1 MQISRHYAYGLPSSI
16 AILGLLFVSVMW
28 GTSYG
33 VSKKLLTLMPL
44 EQLLF
49 ARFAI
54 SSLVLG
60 SILVRKNVV
69 ADFFVSPRRYLTVG
83 MTTGFILTGIFITET
98 WAVMLT
104 QASEVAVLI
113 SLCVLFTPFI
123 ERLWLKTIL
132 PVSLYLYCL
141 LGVIGIVLASNTNW
155 HAIVLNDIDLND
167 IVLNDSV
174 ILILTAAILRS
185 IMVVACRKAL
195 SDSALSLE
203 LVTFIQL
210 TVVTMSMLGLII
222 YNYNAT
228 QTMQMLSLFGLEE
241 TLYLLYLALACTL
254 LAFFLQNYS
263 VRFLSASHASL
274 LMATEPLF
282 GLLFSVFFLSEVLT
296 LLQWGGSILIVS
308 TTMAAC
314 YQFSKQKSSQN

>member
-1 MQISRHYAYGLPSSI
+1 MQISRHYAHGLPSSI
-16 AILGLLFVSVMW
+16 AILGLLLVSIMW

-54 SSLVLG
+54 SSLVLALFL
-60 SILVRKNVV
+60 IKKNAAV
-69 ADFFVSPRRYLTVG
+69 DFFNSPRRYLTVG
-83 MTTGFILTGIFITET
+83 VTTGIILTGIFITET

-113 SLCVLFTPFI
+113 SLCVLFTPFV
-123 ERLWLKTIL
+123 ERLWLKTVL
-132 PVSLYLYCL
+132 PVSLYLYCF
-141 LGVIGIVLASNTNW
+141 LGVIGIALASNTDW
-155 HAIVLNDIDLND
+155 GG

-174 ILILTAAILRS
+174 ILILTAAVLRS
-185 IMVVACRKAL
+185 IMVVVCRKAL
-195 SDSALSLE
+195 SNEPLSLE

-210 TVVTMSMLGLII
+210 TVVTISTLGLII
-222 YNYNAT
+222 VNFDSV
-228 QTMQMLSLFGLEE
+228 QTMQMLSLFGVEE
-241 TLYLLYLALACTL
+241 SLYLLYLALACTL

-282 GLLFSVFFLSEVLT
+282 GLLFAVLFLNEVLT

-314 YQFSKQKSSQN
+314 YQFSKQKTSQN

>member
-1 MQISRHYAYGLPSSI
+1 MPINRHYASYLPSNT
-16 AILGLLFVSVMW
+16 AILGLLLVSVMW

-33 VSKKLLTLMPL
+33 VSKKLLDLMSL

-60 SILVRKNVV
+60 VILIRKNAV
-69 ADFFVSPRRYLTVG
+69 ADFLALPRRYLAVG
-83 MTTGFILTGIFITET
+83 TTTGVILTGIFITET

-113 SLCVLFTPFI
+113 SLCVLFTPFV
-123 ERLWLKTIL
+123 ERIWLKATL
-132 PVSLYLYCL
+132 PVSIYLYCFI
-141 LGVIGIVLASNTNW
+141 GVVGIALASNTDWN
-155 HAIVLNDIDLND
+155 AII
-167 IVLNDSV
+167 LNDSV
-174 ILILTAAILRS
+174 MLILTAAILRS
-185 IMVVACRKAL
+185 IMVVVCRKAL
-195 SDSALSLE
+195 SDEALSLE

-210 TVVTMSMLGLII
+210 SVVTLSMFGLII
-222 YNYNAT
+222 VQSDAS
-228 QTMQMLSLFGLEE
+228 QTMQMLALFGVEQV
-241 TLYLLYLALACTL
+241 LYLLYLALACTL
-254 LAFFLQNYS
+254 LAFFIQNYS

-282 GLLFSVFFLSEVLT
+282 GLLFSVFFLNEVLS
-296 LLQWGGSILIVS
+296 LLQWGGSTLIVS

-314 YQFSKQKSSQN
+314 YQFSKQKTSQN